1 MPAHPVVNSPEAFA
15 DPQLQHRGHFVEVPH
30 GRLGTTLMEGSRFVL
45 SRTPARMRRAGPTF
59 GEDAFEIL
67 SENLGYDADRIA
79 EIAAAGLLE

>member
-1 MPAHPVVNSPEAFA
+1 
-15 DPQLQHRGHFVEVPH
+15 
-30 GRLGTTLMEGSRFVL
+30 MEGSRFVL

-79 EIAAAGLLE
+79 ELAAAGLLE